1 LNEYRIILRRRKY
14 LVLGCVAGGLALAA
28 CLNEFTTPVYKSS
41 VRVEVQRE
49 ASRSPLTGAVTE
61 TPTPQSDD
69 QALFTAAQIVTSRLP
84 MAEVVSTL
92 DRQGTPIGAAP
103 RRFWPFRAKSG
114 AASRAPRSVADKVDW
129 LLAHVTVE
137 PLRDTR
143 LIRISVEASDPA
155 TAARIANTIADN
167 FVRYQAGQRSAA
179 DNTVATYLRSQAADV
194 QSHIKALERH
204 AQGSDQPGLF
214 ALESKIQQLT
224 ATLAEYNA
232 SYSKATTERL
242 AVSSQLDR
250 VKLISRD
257 SKIDRS
263 EIPVHT
269 EALDALRRDLLVS
282 NTALAKAREIY
293 GGSHPKFIQLKSEND
308 EIRRNMREEFI
319 SAVGSLESQRSILVG
334 REESLRAALAKGE
347 DDLRDLN
354 DQARRYSTSEGELKS
369 NRDLYT
375 LLTSRIHEAEITG
388 QLTRPSVRI
397 VEPASLELGAVR
409 PRKMLNVAIGLL
421 LGLLSGTGM
430 AFLLESLRKTIRT
443 PKDVDELLQLPVLG
457 LIPKDSLR

>member
-1 LNEYRIILRRRKY
+1 M
-14 LVLGCVAGGLALAA
+14 VGGLALAVA
-28 CLNEFTTPVYKSS
+28 LNELTTPIYKSS
-41 VRVEVQRE
+41 IRVEVQRE

-69 QALFTAAQIVTSRLP
+69 QALFTAAQVVTSRLP
-84 MAEVVSTL
+84 MADVAATL
-92 DRQGTPIGAAP
+92 DRQGTPIGAGP
-103 RRFWPFRAKSG
+103 RSIWPFRALP
-114 AASRAPRSVADKVDW
+114 ASRAPRSVSEKVDW

-137 PLRDTR
+137 RLRDTR
-143 LIRISVEASDPA
+143 LLRISVEASDPA
-155 TAARIANTIADN
+155 TAARIANTIAEN

-179 DNTVATYLRSQAADV
+179 DNTVATYLRAQAADV
-194 QSHIKALERH
+194 QSHIKALERQT
-204 AQGSDQPGLF
+204 QGSDQPGLF

-293 GGSHPKFIQLKSEND
+293 GASHPKFIQLKSEND

-319 SAVGSLESQRSILVG
+319 NAVGSLESQRSILVG

-347 DDLRDLN
+347 DDLRNLN

-369 NRDLYT
+369 NRDLYA
-375 LLTSRIHEAEITG
+375 LLSSRIQEAEITG

>member
-1 LNEYRIILRRRKY
+1 MI
-14 LVLGCVAGGLALAA
+14 VGCVAGGLALAA
-28 CLNEFTTPVYKSS
+28 ALNGFTTPVYKSS

-69 QALFTAAQIVTSRLP
+69 QGLFTAAQIVTSRVP
-84 MAEVVSTL
+84 MAQVVSAL
-92 DRQGTPIGAAP
+92 ERQGTPIGAAP
-103 RRFWPFRAKSG
+103 RRFWPFQASSG
-114 AASRAPRSVADKVDW
+114 AESRALRSVSDKIDW

-155 TAARIANTIADN
+155 AAAQIANAIAEN
-167 FVRYQAGQRSAA
+167 FVRYQAGQRSAS
-179 DNTVATYLRSQAADV
+179 DNTVAAYLRAQAAEV
-194 QSHIKALERH
+194 RGKINALEQEAH
-204 AQGSDQPGLF
+204 GSNRPGLF
-214 ALESKIQQLT
+214 ELEGKIQQLS
-224 ATLAEYNA
+224 ATMAEYNA

-250 VKLISRD
+250 IRWVSRD
-257 SKIDRS
+257 AKIDRS
-263 EIPVHT
+263 EVPIHT

-293 GGSHPKFIQLKSEND
+293 GGSHPKFVQLQSEND
-308 EIRRNMREEFI
+308 EIRRNLREEFI
-319 SAVGSLESQRSILVG
+319 NAVGSLESQRSILLG
-334 REESLRAALAKGE
+334 REVSLRAALAKGDE
-347 DDLRDLN
+347 ELRYLN

-369 NRDLYT
+369 NRDLYN

-397 VEPASLELGAVR
+397 VEPASIELGAVR
-409 PRKMLNVAIGLL
+409 PRKLLNVAVGLL

-430 AFLLESLRKTIRT
+430 AFLLESLRRTIRT

-457 LIPKDSLR
+457 LIPKDSIR

>member
-1 LNEYRIILRRRKY
+1 
-14 LVLGCVAGGLALAA
+14 VAGCLALAA
-28 CLNEFTTPVYKSS
+28 ALNEFTTPVYRSS

-69 QALFTAAQIVTSRLP
+69 QALFTAAQIVTSRVP
-84 MAEVVSTL
+84 MAQVVSGL
-92 DRQGTPIGAAP
+92 ESHGTRIGTGP
-103 RRFWPFRAKSG
+103 RRFWPFPAFRT
-114 AASRAPRSVADKVDW
+114 ASDAPQSVSDKIDW

-155 TAARIANTIADN
+155 AAAQIANTIAVN
-167 FVRYQAGQRSAA
+167 FVRYQAGQRSAS
-179 DNTVATYLRSQAADV
+179 DNSVTAYLRAQASDLRT
-194 QSHIKALERH
+194 HIASLEQQT
-204 AQGSDQPGLF
+204 QGSDQLGLF
-214 ALESKIQQLT
+214 SLDGKIQALN

-232 SYSKATTERL
+232 SYSKTTTERL
-242 AVSSQLDR
+242 GVSSQLER
-250 VKLISRD
+250 IKWVSRD

-263 EIPVHT
+263 EMPIHT
-269 EALDALRRDLLVS
+269 EALDALRRDLQVS

-293 GGSHPKFIQLKSEND
+293 GASHPKLVQLQSEND
-308 EIRRNMREEFI
+308 EIRRNLREEFI
-319 SAVGSLESQRSILVG
+319 NAVGSLESQRSILVG
-334 REESLRAALAKGE
+334 REESLRAAIAKGE
-347 DDLRDLN
+347 DQLRYLN
-354 DQARRYSTSEGELKS
+354 DEARKYSTIEGELKS
-369 NRDLYT
+369 NRDLYN

-388 QLTRPSVRI
+388 QLTRPAVRI
-397 VEPASLELGAVR
+397 VEPASLEVDAVR
-409 PRKMLNVAIGLL
+409 PRKLLNVAIGLL

-430 AFLLESLRKTIRT
+430 AFLLESLRRTIRT